1 MQAPP
6 RSNTIRRTLRFYAPP
21 LVLLLCLTVPFLWR
35 PLHVDDQFWVRI
47 SELVRQHPFNP
58 FVEIRYPFAGQ
69 LHVGRLNE
77 STHPL
82 LLQYYTAAVLTLG
95 GGTREWVLHLA
106 YLVFP
111 IIAVVAFARLCRRW
125 LRAPLLAVGLL
136 VVSPGFVVMSHA
148 IMLDVP
154 LLAFWLLAVVATLHG
169 LERQSARWLGGGAA
183 AALAA
188 SLTAYQ
194 GISVMPLLL
203 AFALAHRQRS
213 RRAVAILLL
222 APALFLA
229 IALLTWLLSGSPP
242 LAFAHVKYV
251 HGAALLSARNLL
263 DRGASFLGTLGG
275 AVVLPLLALHL
286 LLRTR
291 RGALLLGASYLL
303 VWGGGSI
310 VKITYEWPA
319 NLLWV
324 LFLGSGLALLL
335 ELSVFVTQ
343 RLRNAWHGT
352 SAARQEGE
360 GSGLEPAHWLLLL
373 LWFLGVAFYNIVVMP
388 WGAVRY
394 ALPLFPPLILLLAS
408 WGERNLGMRRWKRAA
423 LVGVAAQL
431 LISAGLAAVDAR
443 TAMIYRNFAQQT
455 AERLQ
460 GAAAPATQKG
470 RRATVWFNGD
480 WGFRYYLGKVG
491 ARYLL
496 NDPNL
501 RPAEQQAYGVPQ
513 DGDYLIVPTLP
524 VPHALPRSLQRRLA
538 PVERREYTAAIPLR
552 LIDSHGKA
560 GFYSHGWGHLPYT
573 VSRRPLEVI
582 HVFRVLDLGPFDLA
596 QASIHA
602 PQPDHVG
609 LQSFNINGDRRTV
622 LFMHP
627 PASATYTLAIPPEA
641 TLRFAIAADPN
652 LWGTQVGDGMNFE
665 IIMSYQGVKSLI
677 FTQYINAKERP
688 EERRWFDQE
697 VSLKAYA
704 GDRIELTLQTNPG
717 PAEDSRY
724 DGAGWASLR
733 LE

>member
-1 MQAPP
+1 M
-6 RSNTIRRTLRFYAPP
+6 IRRTLRFNVPP

-82 LLQYYTAAVLTLG
+82 LLQYYTAAVLALS

-106 YLVFP
+106 YLIFP
-111 IIAVVAFARLCRRW
+111 ITAVVAFAWLCRRW

-169 LERQSARWLGGGAA
+169 IERQSARWLGGGAA

-229 IALLTWLLSGSPP
+229 MALVTWLLAGSPP

-275 AVVLPLLALHL
+275 AVVLPLLVLHL

-291 RGALLLGASYLL
+291 RTALLLGASYLL
-303 VWGGGSI
+303 VWAAGSM
-310 VKITYEWPA
+310 VKNGYEWPA

-324 LFLGSGLALLL
+324 LFLGTGLALLV
-335 ELSVFVTQ
+335 ELSVFATQ
-343 RLRNAWHGT
+343 RLRNAWHET
-352 SAARQEGE
+352 FATRRDAQ
-360 GSGLEPAHWLLLL
+360 GSYLEAAHWLLLL
-373 LWFLGVAFYNIVVMP
+373 LWFLGVAFYNIAVMP

-394 ALPLFPPLILLLAS
+394 ALPLFPPFILLLAS
-408 WGERNLGMRRWKRAA
+408 WGERNLGLRSWKRAA
-423 LVGVAAQL
+423 LVGGAAQL
-431 LISAGLAAVDAR
+431 LITLGLAAVDAR
-443 TAMIYRNFAQQT
+443 TASIYRSFAQQT
-455 AERLQ
+455 AERLERLQ
-460 GAAAPATQKG
+460 DGAATAMQEG
-470 RRATVWFNGD
+470 RGATVWFNGD
-480 WGFRYYLGKVG
+480 WGFRYYLEKVG

-501 RPAEQQAYGVPQ
+501 PPAMRQALGTPR

-524 VPHALPRSLQRRLA
+524 VPHALPPPLQRRLA
-538 PVERREYTAAIPLR
+538 PVERRDYAAAIPLR

-560 GFYSHGWGHLPYT
+560 GFYSHGWGHLPYS

-582 HVFRVLDLGPFDLA
+582 HIFRILDLGPFDLA
-596 QASIHA
+596 HASVRA
-602 PQPDHVG
+602 PQADHVG

-665 IIMSYQGVKSLI
+665 IIVAYQGLKKLI

-688 EERRWFDQE
+688 YERRWFDHE
-697 VSLKAYA
+697 VSLKSFSGA
-704 GDRIELTLQTNPG
+704 RIELTLQTNPG
-717 PAEDSRY
+717 PADDSRY

-733 LE
+733 LESNFEK